1 MWVSGVG
8 VAGWRGATAGGAV
21 SRASA
26 LRRQRPAFL
35 ILSPSLILTIRHYYL
50 LYIIRG
56 VSVFENVAHG
66 LAPLAVVR
74 VSVAEPAGPRPHRTR
89 YYRYYY
95 YFLLITL
102 YSTLYSLLYST
113 PYLTHYS
120 LLLTDSTR
128 LVRLLY
134 RISLSDSPSRRAP
147 SSPLNLTIKNITS
160 TEIHLTWT
168 KPAESTFPPPEIV
181 RVAEN
186 SDVAIRRRKRT
197 KTEDSDEGQN
207 NATSPSLVYILYYE
221 EGSTGDDPDEW
232 KGGLVETRDEIQ
244 SRVSSVDLVHDTKD
258 NNRDSKGVKY
268 TLKDLSGCF

>member
-1 MWVSGVG
+1 M
-8 VAGWRGATAGGAV
+8 
-21 SRASA
+21 
-26 LRRQRPAFL
+26 
-35 ILSPSLILTIRHYYL
+35 
-50 LYIIRG
+50 
-56 VSVFENVAHG
+56 SVFENVAHG

-102 YSTLYSLLYST
+102 YSTLYSTLLPTLLTT
-113 PYLTHYS
+113 PYF

-186 SDVAIRRRKRT
+186 SDAAIRRRKRT
-197 KTEDSDEGQN
+197 KTEDSDQI

-232 KGGLVETRDEIQ
+232 KGGLVETRGEIQ